1 MPKTILHLNV
11 SCVQQSLLEVAKLK
25 EPLKDGLKFACRFQ
39 ENCKGNLYKYL
50 GRFHLFSDSD

>member
-11 SCVQQSLLEVAKLK
+11 SCLQQSLPDVAKLK